1 MYYILVFLSLFT
13 PRLVLFAIF
22 LVTNWFSQ
30 SYKTVIWPLLGF
42 LFMPYTTL
50 IYMLA
55 MINNHH
61 EVNGWWLIALIV
73 AVVFDLGGQGGCF
86 GYSRYYY

>member
-1 MYYILVFLSLFT
+1 MFYILMFISLFT
-13 PRLVLFAIF
+13 PRLVLFIIL
-22 LVTNWFSQ
+22 LVTNWFSM

-55 MINNHH
+55 MINNNHQ
-61 EVNGWWLIALIV
+61 VSGWWLIALII
-73 AVVFDLGGQGGCF
+73 AVIFDLGGQGGYIGCV
-86 GYSRYYY
+86 RC